1 MHTLATKIE
10 KIKQRPA
17 PKVYT
22 RITGYYRATENFN
35 DAKLAEF
42 RQRKHFKVA

>member
-1 MHTLATKIE
+1 MNTLETKIAKLKE
-10 KIKQRPA
+10 RPA
-17 PKVYT
+17 PKIYT

-42 RQRKHFKVA
+42 RQRKHFKVV